1 MNHRPCSGHVNKRM
15 AMHPPKLL
23 NKWLNI
29 SAMLLDCLFRRFYA
43 VDITSDNFKYVSA
56 YIDRLISHWTRVIN
70 LYLHMRFLLLCFDCW
85 TRVRVRWVEEE
96 PRRVRENCIGQS
108 GVEGGA
114 IHVSARRAGFYSKW
128 YVSRMVQVIHHVC
141 KSTCIIWSFLST
153 TPVHVCT
160 FLSHL
165 VCVCVC
171 YKTIDEPYI
180 ATDSRTHLNTRT
192 LECSCKFSLPSAN
205 VHFVLAFFVCVCA
218 HFRIVIA
225 FLETNF
231 GCSHREYTVNLI
243 DFRRKEHITKFK
255 QCQFYRCVFFCQP
268 PSRWHSSEK
277 IRVKDTEFL
286 SLLLFF

>member
-171 YKTIDEPYI
+171 AIKLSMNHILQLI
-180 ATDSRTHLNTRT
+180 RGHIWTR
-192 LECSCKFSLPSAN
+192 EHSNAPVSLVCRQQMFISFW
-205 VHFVLAFFVCVCA
+205 HFLCVCVLT
-218 HFRIVIA
+218 FE
-225 FLETNF
+225 L
-231 GCSHREYTVNLI
+231 SL
-243 DFRRKEHITKFK
+243 
-255 QCQFYRCVFFCQP
+255 
-268 PSRWHSSEK
+268 HSSRQ
-277 IRVKDTEFL
+277 ISDVHIGNIQ
-286 SLLLFF
+286 

>member
-1 MNHRPCSGHVNKRM
+1 MFQHVE
-15 AMHPPKLL
+15 
-23 NKWLNI
+23 
-29 SAMLLDCLFRRFYA
+29 LDFIRNGM
-43 VDITSDNFKYVSA
+43 SPEWFKS
-56 YIDRLISHWTRVIN
+56 YIMCAN
-70 LYLHMRFLLLCFDCW
+70 
-85 TRVRVRWVEEE
+85 
-96 PRRVRENCIGQS
+96 RRVLFGLFSRQLQS
-108 GVEGGA
+108 MFA
-114 IHVSARRAGFYSKW
+114 PFYP
-128 YVSRMVQVIHHVC
+128 
-141 KSTCIIWSFLST
+141 IW
-153 TPVHVCT
+153 C
-160 FLSHL
+160 

-286 SLLLFF
+286 SLPLFF